1 MGSDVMHGLGDH
13 LVYGLVL
20 WAWGSS
26 GMWSG
31 VMGLGSSGV
40 MGLGIIWYVVWC
52 YGLGDHLVL
61 WAWGSSGI
69 WSGVMGL
76 GIIWYV
82 VWCYGL
88 SQSLIPP
95 GRLPL

>member
-31 VMGLGSSGV
+31 VMGLG
-40 MGLGIIWYVVWC
+40 IIWYVVWC
-52 YGLGDHLVL
+52 YGLWDHLVL

-69 WSGVMGL
+69 WSGVRAWGSSGLWSGVMG
-76 GIIWYV
+76 
-82 VWCYGL
+82 
-88 SQSLIPP
+88 
-95 GRLPL
+95 